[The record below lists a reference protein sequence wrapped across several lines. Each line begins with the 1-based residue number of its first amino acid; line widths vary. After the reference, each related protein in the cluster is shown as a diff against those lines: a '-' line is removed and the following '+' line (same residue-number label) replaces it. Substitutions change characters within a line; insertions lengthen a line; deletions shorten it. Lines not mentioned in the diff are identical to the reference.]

1 MSKFQGRKINPSR
14 FSSSQIKFY
23 LYLVPLCLFTGLP
36 ILFIFMHAFKPMDE
50 LFAFPPRFFVINP
63 TLDNFKNLFETAD
76 NGIPITRYLF
86 NSIVVTLIVV
96 VASIFLSTITGFA
109 LSKLEFKSKK
119 IISEINTLALMF
131 VSVAVAIPRYFIING
146 LGLIDSFIVHVLP
159 LLAMPI
165 GLFLVKQF
173 IDQIPN
179 ELIEAAR
186 VDGAKEFYIYRKIIL
201 PMITPA
207 ISTIAI
213 LAFQL
218 AWNNT
223 ETSSL
228 FINSQEKYT
237 LAFYLSTLTQK
248 VGNTVAGQ
256 GMQAAATLILFVPNL
271 ILFIIMQ
278 SRVMD
283 TMAHSGI
290 K

>member
-131 VSVAVAIPRYFIING
+131 VSVAVAIPRYFIIND